1 MTIASNIVVEWLR
14 SLHLGQYSESF
25 IDNGYDDLEICK
37 QIGDPDLD
45 AIGVFN
51 QTHRGRLLQS
61 VKTLREEGAA
71 SVYFTLEET
80 TDCLCD
86 NVSSKSSRT
95 SSERP
100 TSEKEAQRASPT
112 ASSSSG
118 GQELTK
124 FADEYEEGKAELVRI
139 PRMQL
144 RMLLQE
150 KLRHDGI
157 RLSCQPYTTPEGEQ
171 GYLEGLASRYADL
184 FRTHYSDVL
193 EPLEELR
200 RRETNASPRMPN
212 TQLTTSHSQPIYVPG
227 KYSPSS
233 CLSDKEEDEI
243 YGFGYGVFGRQM
255 LQQRQQKLAL
265 ATQNTPLTGPGGIQ
279 QQQTYQSC
287 LSPRSAYFYE
297 FPPNEQGQNT
307 SKKKTTF
314 SRLLRGLK
322 THRKEKQQGQS
333 QGSPRHGRA
342 RFGVPQR
349 VDTPDSVLQSGLGMG
364 PDMGHT
370 ILRSM
375 VDPRDYDRL
384 RYLQMNGGQPN
395 SFEETIHRLK
405 VQDALRKKER
415 FHKEHE
421 EILRD
426 IRQGLMQLGRDGRG
440 QLPGDDTY
448 MYDEDARCGG
458 VAGGAMLTGGPGPQ
472 HWYDEPPYESDP
484 EDFLMGASGAPVPT
498 ATIQNGRVC
507 FTLNLRP
514 ENRGEGVI
522 SLRTAGDISLPR
534 DRSRKVPMSTM
545 RGLIVPQGHNNPPT
559 IIPLTHSRASRESG
573 DYASSDVQS
582 SSSRLSTVSVEDEV
596 TTVDK
601 LDNERTSSSQRKVN
615 HPHEPQQLNHQRDNR
630 KGALPRGD
638 QRSKVTRFRAIGPIV
653 GAENLSENEKNNH
666 VDGTTSSDNKA
677 RSTSNDNGI
686 ATVASSKFQSITR
699 RAIPG
704 PEYSRSSGEEGLS
717 PSQSSDYEDQE
728 ELENQHT
735 PTIHTSEASALLES
749 GNDGRVGIAGRA
761 RNLRHDVQRKIT
773 RLREDRTSSEA
784 FPCSASSVE
793 SLPSGSGSS
802 TQALVRAGSN
812 HSSISCEEREPAS
825 PTSIGPVL
833 CRAKALVDYTPSPYD
848 KEALKFKKG
857 DVIDVVQMNTSG
869 LWKGVVHNRIG
880 HFKFINVEIL
890 NERVPRRGEPERTKW
905 GQRYRQKPGSVQ
917 ELLQRMNLQE
927 HIPVFVLNGYED
939 LELFRELEP
948 ADLDYLRIHQPE
960 HRAKILT
967 AVQLLHEL
975 QSGSEGDLASSSE
988 GDEISRLALTSGQTS
1003 GHCSPFSRRQF
1014 PRDSG
1019 CYDAHKNPTRSRN
1032 ISPEMGGKMSRENN
1046 LDTVIPAKC
1055 TTSLETNVMT
1065 ENKDDFHRNI
1075 PISGA
1080 GVIAGSRDS
1089 HPFEKS
1095 GQHLRSGAAT
1105 GNVRFIAKRGNLV
1118 ETVVIGEEAIGMQKI
1133 SGISTKYGGCPDL
1146 GIVCEGSGVSTTV
1159 GLGQRGCLSEKS
1171 SDSGVSSSSLSSAPP
1186 PRDKR
1191 LVSATSSHPT
1201 NTSAAGLTPA
1211 TSTSSTIADS
1221 PTKSF
1226 ANFSRGPP
1234 TSQATTSAKSTNDTT
1249 TYP

>member
-1 MTIASNIVVEWLR
+1 MTMASNIVVEWLR

-51 QTHRGRLLQS
+51 QKHRARLLQS

-80 TDCLCD
+80 TNDNSCD
-86 NVSSKSSRT
+86 NISSKSSRT
-95 SSERP
+95 SSDRP
-100 TSEKEAQRASPT
+100 PSDKEAQRASPT

-139 PRMQL
+139 PRLQL

-157 RLSCQPYTTPEGEQ
+157 RLACQPYTTPEGER
-171 GYLEGLASRYADL
+171 GFLEGLASRYADL
-184 FRTHYSDVL
+184 FRTHYGDVL

-200 RRETNASPRMPN
+200 RRETNASARIPN

-243 YGFGYGVFGRQM
+243 YGFGYGVFSRQM
-255 LQQRQQKLAL
+255 LQHRQQKLAL
-265 ATQNTPLTGPGGIQ
+265 ATQNTTTAVTPGGPQ
-279 QQQTYQSC
+279 ATYQSC
-287 LSPRSAYFYE
+287 LSPRSAFFYE

-322 THRKEKQQGQS
+322 THRKEKQGQQA

-342 RFGVPQR
+342 RMGVPQR
-349 VDTPDSVLQSGLGMG
+349 VDTPDSVLQSGLGLG

-384 RYLQMNGGQPN
+384 RYLQMNGSQPN

-405 VQDALRKKER
+405 VQEALRKKER

-458 VAGGAMLTGGPGPQ
+458 AGGLGPGPGG

-484 EDFLMGASGAPVPT
+484 EDFLMGASGGPVPT

-507 FTLNLRP
+507 FTLNMRP
-514 ENRGEGVI
+514 ENRGEGII

-534 DRSRKVPMSTM
+534 DRSRKGATSTM

-582 SSSRLSTVSVEDEV
+582 
-596 TTVDK
+596 
-601 LDNERTSSSQRKVN
+601 
-615 HPHEPQQLNHQRDNR
+615 
-630 KGALPRGD
+630 
-638 QRSKVTRFRAIGPIV
+638 
-653 GAENLSENEKNNH
+653 
-666 VDGTTSSDNKA
+666 
-677 RSTSNDNGI
+677 
-686 ATVASSKFQSITR
+686 
-699 RAIPG
+699 
-704 PEYSRSSGEEGLS
+704 
-717 PSQSSDYEDQE
+717 
-728 ELENQHT
+728 
-735 PTIHTSEASALLES
+735 EASALLE
-749 GNDGRVGIAGRA
+749 GDARAGIAGRA
-761 RNLRHDVQRKIT
+761 RNLRHDVQRKIS
-773 RLREDRTSSEA
+773 RLRQDRASSEA

-812 HSSISCEEREPAS
+812 HSSISCEDRDAVS

-833 CRAKALVDYTPSPYD
+833 CRARALVDYTPSPYD
-848 KEALKFKKG
+848 KDALKFKKG
-857 DVIDVVQMNTSG
+857 DVIDVVQMNKSG

-890 NERVPRRGEPERTKW
+890 NDRVPRRGEPERGKW

-939 LELFRELEP
+939 LELFRELEA

-967 AVQLLHEL
+967 AVQLLHDL

-988 GDEISRLALTSGQTS
+988 GDEVSRLVLTSGQTS
-1003 GHCSPFSRRQF
+1003 GHCSPFNRRQF

-1019 CYDAHKNPTRSRN
+1019 CYDAHKNTTSRRT
-1032 ISPEMGGKMSRENN
+1032 ISPETTTTSTKLSRENN
-1046 LDTVIPAKC
+1046 LDGATAATKN
-1055 TTSLETNVMT
+1055 TNST
-1065 ENKDDFHRNI
+1065 GATDGGLPDPKDDFHPNI
-1075 PISGA
+1075 PISGSVA
-1080 GVIAGSRDS
+1080 SQKEGQ
-1089 HPFEKS
+1089 FEKS
-1095 GQHLRSGAAT
+1095 PLLRG
-1105 GNVRFIAKRGNLV
+1105 GNVRYIAKRGNFGD
-1118 ETVVIGEEAIGMQKI
+1118 TVVIEDACESSQKLGGMV
-1133 SGISTKYGGCPDL
+1133 KYMVGGTSDL
-1146 GIVCEGSGVSTTV
+1146 GLEGTGNVT
-1159 GLGQRGCLSEKS
+1159 GLSQRGCLSEKS
-1171 SDSGVSSSSLSSAPP
+1171 SDSGVSSSSISSAPP
-1186 PRDKR
+1186 PRDKV
-1191 LVSATSSHPT
+1191 LATAS
-1201 NTSAAGLTPA
+1201 SAA
-1211 TSTSSTIADS
+1211 SDS
-1221 PTKSF
+1221 PTKNFGS
-1226 ANFSRGPP
+1226 FSRASP
-1234 TSQATTSAKSTNDTT
+1234 TSQGGNKSQNNDGS
-1249 TYP
+1249 YQ

>member
-1 MTIASNIVVEWLR
+1 MTMASNIVVEWLR

-51 QTHRGRLLQS
+51 QTHRARLLQS

-71 SVYFTLEET
+71 SVYFTLEESN
-80 TDCLCD
+80 DCLCD

-100 TSEKEAQRASPT
+100 LSDKEAQRASPT

-144 RMLLQE
+144 RVLLQE

-157 RLSCQPYTTPEGEQ
+157 RLACQPYTTPEGER

-184 FRTHYSDVL
+184 FRTHYGDVL

-243 YGFGYGVFGRQM
+243 YGFGYGVFSRQM

-265 ATQNTPLTGPGGIQ
+265 AAQNTTAVTPGGHQ
-279 QQQTYQSC
+279 QPYQSC
-287 LSPRSAYFYE
+287 LSPRSALFYE
-297 FPPNEQGQNT
+297 FPPNEQGQTT

-322 THRKEKQQGQS
+322 THRKEKQAQA

-342 RFGVPQR
+342 RIGVPQR
-349 VDTPDSVLQSGLGMG
+349 VDTPDSVLQSGLGLG

-405 VQDALRKKER
+405 VQEALRKKER

-458 VAGGAMLTGGPGPQ
+458 GLGLGPGGQ

-484 EDFLMGASGAPVPT
+484 EDFLMGASGGPVPT

-514 ENRGEGVI
+514 ENRGEGII

-534 DRSRKVPMSTM
+534 DRSRKGATSTM
-545 RGLIVPQGHNNPPT
+545 RGLIVPQGHNNPPA

-582 SSSRLSTVSVEDEV
+582 
-596 TTVDK
+596 
-601 LDNERTSSSQRKVN
+601 
-615 HPHEPQQLNHQRDNR
+615 
-630 KGALPRGD
+630 
-638 QRSKVTRFRAIGPIV
+638 
-653 GAENLSENEKNNH
+653 
-666 VDGTTSSDNKA
+666 
-677 RSTSNDNGI
+677 
-686 ATVASSKFQSITR
+686 
-699 RAIPG
+699 
-704 PEYSRSSGEEGLS
+704 
-717 PSQSSDYEDQE
+717 
-728 ELENQHT
+728 
-735 PTIHTSEASALLES
+735 EASALLE
-749 GNDGRVGIAGRA
+749 GDTRAGIAGRA
-761 RNLRHDVQRKIT
+761 RNLRHDVQRKIS
-773 RLREDRTSSEA
+773 RLRQDRTSSEA

-812 HSSISCEEREPAS
+812 HSSISCEDRDAIS

-833 CRAKALVDYTPSPYD
+833 CRARALVDYTPSPYD

-857 DVIDVVQMNTSG
+857 DIIDVVQMNKSG
-869 LWKGVVHNRIG
+869 LWKGVLHNRIG

-890 NERVPRRGEPERTKW
+890 NDRVPRRGEPEGRGKW

-927 HIPVFVLNGYED
+927 HIPVFVFNGYED
-939 LELFRELEP
+939 LELFREIEA

-967 AVQLLHEL
+967 AVQLLNDL

-988 GDEISRLALTSGQTS
+988 GDEVSRLVLTSGQTS
-1003 GHCSPFSRRQF
+1003 GHCSPFNRRQF

-1019 CYDAHKNPTRSRN
+1019 CYDAHKNSTSRRTV
-1032 ISPEMGGKMSRENN
+1032 SPESTTTTKLPRENN
-1046 LDTVIPAKC
+1046 LDATASTKNVSGVSTEGSTV
-1055 TTSLETNVMT
+1055 SDS
-1065 ENKDDFHRNI
+1065 KDDFHPNI
-1075 PISGA
+1075 PITGNVT
-1080 GVIAGSRDS
+1080 GQKEGQFD
-1089 HPFEKS
+1089 KS
-1095 GQHLRSGAAT
+1095 PLLRS
-1105 GNVRFIAKRGNLV
+1105 GNVRFIAKRGNFG
-1118 ETVVIGEEAIGMQKI
+1118 ETVVIEDTCESGQKLGGMVKYVVG
-1133 SGISTKYGGCPDL
+1133 SGDL
-1146 GIVCEGSGVSTTV
+1146 GLEGTGNIT

-1171 SDSGVSSSSLSSAPP
+1171 SDSGVSSSSISSAPP
-1186 PRDKR
+1186 PRDKV
-1191 LVSATSSHPT
+1191 LANVAS
-1201 NTSAAGLTPA
+1201 
-1211 TSTSSTIADS
+1211 DS
-1221 PTKSF
+1221 PTK
-1226 ANFSRGPP
+1226 NFSNFTRASP
-1234 TSQATTSAKSTNDTT
+1234 TSQPATNKSQSGETS
-1249 TYP
+1249 YQ

>member
-1 MTIASNIVVEWLR
+1 MTMTSNIVVEWLR

-51 QTHRGRLLQS
+51 QKHRARLLQS

-80 TDCLCD
+80 TDNNCD

-100 TSEKEAQRASPT
+100 PSDKEAQRASPT

-157 RLSCQPYTTPEGEQ
+157 RLACQPYTTPVQLKAYLARVQQSEGER

-184 FRTHYSDVL
+184 FRTHYGDVL

-200 RRETNASPRMPN
+200 RRETNASSRMSN
-212 TQLTTSHSQPIYVPG
+212 NQLTTSHSQPIYVPG

-243 YGFGYGVFGRQM
+243 YGFGYGVFSRQM
-255 LQQRQQKLAL
+255 LQHRQQKLAL
-265 ATQNTPLTGPGGIQ
+265 ATQNTTAAVTPGGPQ
-279 QQQTYQSC
+279 ATYQSC
-287 LSPRSAYFYE
+287 LSPRSAFFYE

-322 THRKEKQQGQS
+322 THRKEKQGQQT

-342 RFGVPQR
+342 RMGVPQR
-349 VDTPDSVLQSGLGMG
+349 VDTPDSVLQSGLGLG

-405 VQDALRKKER
+405 VQEALRKKER

-458 VAGGAMLTGGPGPQ
+458 AGGLGPGSGGQ
-472 HWYDEPPYESDP
+472 HHWYDEPPYESDP
-484 EDFLMGASGAPVPT
+484 EDFLMGASGGGPVPT

-534 DRSRKVPMSTM
+534 DRSRKGATSTM

-582 SSSRLSTVSVEDEV
+582 
-596 TTVDK
+596 
-601 LDNERTSSSQRKVN
+601 
-615 HPHEPQQLNHQRDNR
+615 
-630 KGALPRGD
+630 
-638 QRSKVTRFRAIGPIV
+638 
-653 GAENLSENEKNNH
+653 
-666 VDGTTSSDNKA
+666 
-677 RSTSNDNGI
+677 
-686 ATVASSKFQSITR
+686 
-699 RAIPG
+699 
-704 PEYSRSSGEEGLS
+704 RSSGEEGLS

-728 ELENQHT
+728 ELESQHSAAV
-735 PTIHTSEASALLES
+735 HTSEASALLE
-749 GNDGRVGIAGRA
+749 GDARAGIAGRA
-761 RNLRHDVQRKIT
+761 RNLRHDVQRKIS
-773 RLREDRTSSEA
+773 RLRQDRASSEA

-812 HSSISCEEREPAS
+812 HSSISCEDRDTIS

-833 CRAKALVDYTPSPYD
+833 CRARALVDCTPNPYD
-848 KEALKFKKG
+848 KDALKFKKG
-857 DVIDVVQMNTSG
+857 DVIDVVQMNKSG

-890 NERVPRRGEPERTKW
+890 NDRVPRRGEPERGKW

-939 LELFRELEP
+939 LELFRELEA
-948 ADLDYLRIHQPE
+948 ADLDYLRIEQPE

-967 AVQLLHEL
+967 AVQLLHDL

-988 GDEISRLALTSGQTS
+988 GDEVSRLVLTSGQTS
-1003 GHCSPFSRRQF
+1003 GHCSPFNRRQF

-1019 CYDAHKNPTRSRN
+1019 CYDAHKNTTSRRT
-1032 ISPEMGGKMSRENN
+1032 ISPESTTTSTKLSRENN
-1046 LDTVIPAKC
+1046 LDSATTATKSTGGTIATEGGLADAKD
-1055 TTSLETNVMT
+1055 N
-1065 ENKDDFHRNI
+1065 FHPNI
-1075 PISGA
+1075 PISSSVASQKEGQ
-1080 GVIAGSRDS
+1080 
-1089 HPFEKS
+1089 FEKS
-1095 GQHLRSGAAT
+1095 PLLRG
-1105 GNVRFIAKRGNLV
+1105 GNVRYIAKRGNFG
-1118 ETVVIGEEAIGMQKI
+1118 ETVVIEDA
-1133 SGISTKYGGCPDL
+1133 
-1146 GIVCEGSGVSTTV
+1146 CEGSQKLGGMVKYVVGGTSDLGLETTGNV
-1159 GLGQRGCLSEKS
+1159 TGLSQRGCLSEKS
-1171 SDSGVSSSSLSSAPP
+1171 SDSGVSSSSISSAPP
-1186 PRDKR
+1186 PRDKM
-1191 LVSATSSHPT
+1191 LASA
-1201 NTSAAGLTPA
+1201 SAA
-1211 TSTSSTIADS
+1211 SDS

-1226 ANFSRGPP
+1226 GNFTRASP
-1234 TSQATTSAKSTNDTT
+1234 TSQGGSKNQNNDGS
-1249 TYP
+1249 YQ

>member
-1 MTIASNIVVEWLR
+1 
-14 SLHLGQYSESF
+14 
-25 IDNGYDDLEICK
+25 
-37 QIGDPDLD
+37 
-45 AIGVFN
+45 
-51 QTHRGRLLQS
+51 
-61 VKTLREEGAA
+61 
-71 SVYFTLEET
+71 
-80 TDCLCD
+80 
-86 NVSSKSSRT
+86 
-95 SSERP
+95 
-100 TSEKEAQRASPT
+100 
-112 ASSSSG
+112 
-118 GQELTK
+118 
-124 FADEYEEGKAELVRI
+124 
-139 PRMQL
+139 
-144 RMLLQE
+144 
-150 KLRHDGI
+150 
-157 RLSCQPYTTPEGEQ
+157 
-171 GYLEGLASRYADL
+171 
-184 FRTHYSDVL
+184 
-193 EPLEELR
+193 
-200 RRETNASPRMPN
+200 MPN

-243 YGFGYGVFGRQM
+243 YGFGYGVFSRQM
-255 LQQRQQKLAL
+255 FQHRQQKLAL
-265 ATQNTPLTGPGGIQ
+265 ATQNTTATVTPGGPQ
-279 QQQTYQSC
+279 ATYQSC
-287 LSPRSAYFYE
+287 LSPRSAFFYE

-322 THRKEKQQGQS
+322 THRKEKQGQQA

-342 RFGVPQR
+342 RMGVPQR
-349 VDTPDSVLQSGLGMG
+349 VDTPDSVLQSGLGLG

-405 VQDALRKKER
+405 VQEALRKKER

-458 VAGGAMLTGGPGPQ
+458 AGSLVPGPGGQ

-484 EDFLMGASGAPVPT
+484 EDFLMGASGGAVPT

-507 FTLNLRP
+507 FTLNMRP

-534 DRSRKVPMSTM
+534 DRSRKGATSTM

-582 SSSRLSTVSVEDEV
+582 VSSRLSTVSVDTSRSDQPPVGGRHPDRPEHHHEHHHNHRHHHEHHHSV
-596 TTVDK
+596 SPRPNQRHPAATSTTVTNTVTDA
-601 LDNERTSSSQRKVN
+601 TSPQSNAQRRPV
-615 HPHEPQQLNHQRDNR
+615 
-630 KGALPRGD
+630 PR
-638 QRSKVTRFRAIGPIV
+638 
-653 GAENLSENEKNNH
+653 
-666 VDGTTSSDNKA
+666 
-677 RSTSNDNGI
+677 
-686 ATVASSKFQSITR
+686 
-699 RAIPG
+699 
-704 PEYSRSSGEEGLS
+704 YSRSSGEEGLS

-728 ELENQHT
+728 ELESQHSAAV
-735 PTIHTSEASALLES
+735 HTSEASALLE
-749 GNDGRVGIAGRA
+749 GDARAGIAGRA
-761 RNLRHDVQRKIT
+761 RNLRHDVQRKIS
-773 RLREDRTSSEA
+773 RLRQDRASSEA

-812 HSSISCEEREPAS
+812 HSSISCEDRDAVS

-833 CRAKALVDYTPSPYD
+833 CRARALVDYTPSPYD
-848 KEALKFKKG
+848 KDALKFKKG
-857 DVIDVVQMNTSG
+857 DVIDVVQMNKSG

-890 NERVPRRGEPERTKW
+890 NDRVPRRGEPERGKW

-939 LELFRELEP
+939 LELFRELEA

-967 AVQLLHEL
+967 AVQLLHDL

-988 GDEISRLALTSGQTS
+988 GDEVSRLVLTSGQTS
-1003 GHCSPFSRRQF
+1003 GHCSPFNRRQF

-1019 CYDAHKNPTRSRN
+1019 CYDAHKNTTSRRT
-1032 ISPEMGGKMSRENN
+1032 ISPESTTTSSKLSRENN
-1046 LDTVIPAKC
+1046 LDGATAVTKNTSSVDADGGLTDAKD
-1055 TTSLETNVMT
+1055 N
-1065 ENKDDFHRNI
+1065 FHPNI
-1075 PISGA
+1075 PISGSVTSQKE
-1080 GVIAGSRDS
+1080 GQ
-1089 HPFEKS
+1089 FEKS
-1095 GQHLRSGAAT
+1095 PLLRG
-1105 GNVRFIAKRGNLV
+1105 GNVRYIAKRGNFG
-1118 ETVVIGEEAIGMQKI
+1118 ETVVIEDACEGGQKLGGMV
-1133 SGISTKYGGCPDL
+1133 KYMVGGTSDL
-1146 GIVCEGSGVSTTV
+1146 GLEGTGNVT
-1159 GLGQRGCLSEKS
+1159 GLSQRGCLSEKS
-1171 SDSGVSSSSLSSAPP
+1171 SDSGVSSSSISSAPP
-1186 PRDKR
+1186 PRDKV
-1191 LVSATSSHPT
+1191 LATVSTTS
-1201 NTSAAGLTPA
+1201 
-1211 TSTSSTIADS
+1211 DS
-1221 PTKSF
+1221 PTKNFGS
-1226 ANFSRGPP
+1226 FSRASP
-1234 TSQATTSAKSTNDTT
+1234 TSQSGSKSQNDGS
-1249 TYP
+1249 YQ

>member
-1 MTIASNIVVEWLR
+1 MTMASNIVVEWLR

-51 QTHRGRLLQS
+51 QKHRARLLQS

-80 TDCLCD
+80 TNDNSCD
-86 NVSSKSSRT
+86 NISSKSSRT
-95 SSERP
+95 SSDRP
-100 TSEKEAQRASPT
+100 PSDKEAQRASPT

-139 PRMQL
+139 PRLQL

-157 RLSCQPYTTPEGEQ
+157 RLACQPYTTPEGER
-171 GYLEGLASRYADL
+171 GFLEGLASRYADL
-184 FRTHYSDVL
+184 FRTHYGDVL

-200 RRETNASPRMPN
+200 RRETNASARIPN

-243 YGFGYGVFGRQM
+243 YGFGYGVFSRQM
-255 LQQRQQKLAL
+255 LQHRQQKLAL
-265 ATQNTPLTGPGGIQ
+265 ATQNTTTAVTPGGPQ
-279 QQQTYQSC
+279 ATYQSC
-287 LSPRSAYFYE
+287 LSPRSAFFYE

-322 THRKEKQQGQS
+322 THRKEKQGQQA

-342 RFGVPQR
+342 RMGVPQR
-349 VDTPDSVLQSGLGMG
+349 VDTPDSVLQSGLGLG

-384 RYLQMNGGQPN
+384 RYLQMNGSQPN

-405 VQDALRKKER
+405 VQEALRKKER

-458 VAGGAMLTGGPGPQ
+458 AGGLGPGPGG

-484 EDFLMGASGAPVPT
+484 EDFLMGASGGPVPT

-507 FTLNLRP
+507 FTLNMRP
-514 ENRGEGVI
+514 ENRGEGII

-534 DRSRKVPMSTM
+534 DRSRKGATSTM

-582 SSSRLSTVSVEDEV
+582 
-596 TTVDK
+596 
-601 LDNERTSSSQRKVN
+601 
-615 HPHEPQQLNHQRDNR
+615 
-630 KGALPRGD
+630 
-638 QRSKVTRFRAIGPIV
+638 
-653 GAENLSENEKNNH
+653 
-666 VDGTTSSDNKA
+666 
-677 RSTSNDNGI
+677 
-686 ATVASSKFQSITR
+686 
-699 RAIPG
+699 
-704 PEYSRSSGEEGLS
+704 RSSGEEGLS

-728 ELENQHT
+728 ELESQHSAAV
-735 PTIHTSEASALLES
+735 HTSEASALLE
-749 GNDGRVGIAGRA
+749 GDARAGIAGRA
-761 RNLRHDVQRKIT
+761 RNLRHDVQRKIS
-773 RLREDRTSSEA
+773 RLRQDRASSEA

-812 HSSISCEEREPAS
+812 HSSISCEDRDAVS

-833 CRAKALVDYTPSPYD
+833 CRARALVDYTPSPYD
-848 KEALKFKKG
+848 KDALKFKKG
-857 DVIDVVQMNTSG
+857 DVIDVVQMNKSG

-890 NERVPRRGEPERTKW
+890 NDRVPRRGEPERGKW

-939 LELFRELEP
+939 LELFRELEA

-967 AVQLLHEL
+967 AVQLLHDL

-988 GDEISRLALTSGQTS
+988 GDEVSRLVLTSGQTS
-1003 GHCSPFSRRQF
+1003 GHCSPFNRRQF

-1019 CYDAHKNPTRSRN
+1019 CYDAHKNTTSRRT
-1032 ISPEMGGKMSRENN
+1032 ISPETTTTSTKLSRENN
-1046 LDTVIPAKC
+1046 LDGATAATKN
-1055 TTSLETNVMT
+1055 TNST
-1065 ENKDDFHRNI
+1065 GATDGGLPDPKDDFHPNI
-1075 PISGA
+1075 PISGSVA
-1080 GVIAGSRDS
+1080 SQKEGQ
-1089 HPFEKS
+1089 FEKS
-1095 GQHLRSGAAT
+1095 PLLRG
-1105 GNVRFIAKRGNLV
+1105 GNVRYIAKRGNFGD
-1118 ETVVIGEEAIGMQKI
+1118 TVVIEDACESSQKLGGMV
-1133 SGISTKYGGCPDL
+1133 KYMVGGTSDL
-1146 GIVCEGSGVSTTV
+1146 GLEGTGNVT
-1159 GLGQRGCLSEKS
+1159 GLSQRGCLSEKS
-1171 SDSGVSSSSLSSAPP
+1171 SDSGVSSSSISSAPP
-1186 PRDKR
+1186 PRDKV
-1191 LVSATSSHPT
+1191 LATAS
-1201 NTSAAGLTPA
+1201 SAA
-1211 TSTSSTIADS
+1211 SDS
-1221 PTKSF
+1221 PTKNFGS
-1226 ANFSRGPP
+1226 FSRASP
-1234 TSQATTSAKSTNDTT
+1234 TSQGGNKSQNNDGS
-1249 TYP
+1249 YQ

>member
-1 MTIASNIVVEWLR
+1 MTMASNIVVEWLR

-51 QTHRGRLLQS
+51 QSHRARLLQS

-71 SVYFTLEET
+71 SVYFTLEESN
-80 TDCLCD
+80 DCLCD

-100 TSEKEAQRASPT
+100 PSDKEAQRASPT

-157 RLSCQPYTTPEGEQ
+157 RLACQPYTTPEGER

-184 FRTHYSDVL
+184 FRTHYGDVL

-243 YGFGYGVFGRQM
+243 YGFGYGVFSKQM

-265 ATQNTPLTGPGGIQ
+265 AAQNTTAITPGAHQ
-279 QQQTYQSC
+279 QPYQSC
-287 LSPRSAYFYE
+287 LSPRSAFFYE

-322 THRKEKQQGQS
+322 THRKEKQGQT
-333 QGSPRHGRA
+333 QGSPRHGRT
-342 RFGVPQR
+342 RVGVPQR
-349 VDTPDSVLQSGLGMG
+349 VDTPDSVLQSGLGLG

-405 VQDALRKKER
+405 VQEALRKKER

-458 VAGGAMLTGGPGPQ
+458 GLGPGPGGQ

-484 EDFLMGASGAPVPT
+484 EDFLMGASGGAVPT

-534 DRSRKVPMSTM
+534 DRSRKGATSTM
-545 RGLIVPQGHNNPPT
+545 RGLIVPQGHNNPPA
-559 IIPLTHSRASRESG
+559 IIPLTHSRTSRESG

-582 SSSRLSTVSVEDEV
+582 
-596 TTVDK
+596 
-601 LDNERTSSSQRKVN
+601 
-615 HPHEPQQLNHQRDNR
+615 
-630 KGALPRGD
+630 
-638 QRSKVTRFRAIGPIV
+638 
-653 GAENLSENEKNNH
+653 
-666 VDGTTSSDNKA
+666 
-677 RSTSNDNGI
+677 
-686 ATVASSKFQSITR
+686 
-699 RAIPG
+699 
-704 PEYSRSSGEEGLS
+704 
-717 PSQSSDYEDQE
+717 
-728 ELENQHT
+728 
-735 PTIHTSEASALLES
+735 EASALLE
-749 GNDGRVGIAGRA
+749 GEARTRIAGRA
-761 RNLRHDVQRKIT
+761 RNLRHDVQRKIS
-773 RLREDRTSSEA
+773 RLRQDCASSEA

-812 HSSISCEEREPAS
+812 HSSISCEDRDAVS
-825 PTSIGPVL
+825 PTTIGPVL
-833 CRAKALVDYTPSPYD
+833 CRARALVDYTPSPYD

-857 DVIDVVQMNTSG
+857 DIIEVVQMNKSG
-869 LWKGVVHNRIG
+869 LWKGVFHNRIG

-890 NERVPRRGEPERTKW
+890 NDRVPRRGEPDGRGKW

-939 LELFRELEP
+939 LELFREIEP

-967 AVQLLHEL
+967 AVQLLHDL

-988 GDEISRLALTSGQTS
+988 GDEVSRLVLTSGQTS
-1003 GHCSPFSRRQF
+1003 GHCSPFNRRQF

-1019 CYDAHKNPTRSRN
+1019 CYDAHKNPTSRRTV
-1032 ISPEMGGKMSRENN
+1032 SPESTTATKLSRENN
-1046 LDTVIPAKC
+1046 LDAAAATKNASGV
-1055 TTSLETNVMT
+1055 ST
-1065 ENKDDFHRNI
+1065 EGGGVADGKDDFHPNI
-1075 PISGA
+1075 PISGNVVSQKE
-1080 GVIAGSRDS
+1080 GQFD
-1089 HPFEKS
+1089 KS
-1095 GQHLRSGAAT
+1095 PLLRG
-1105 GNVRFIAKRGNLV
+1105 GNVRFMAKRGNFG
-1118 ETVVIGEEAIGMQKI
+1118 ETVVIEDTCEGGQKLG
-1133 SGISTKYGGCPDL
+1133 SMVKYVVGSSDL
-1146 GIVCEGSGVSTTV
+1146 GLEATGTV
-1159 GLGQRGCLSEKS
+1159 PGLGQRGCLSEKS
-1171 SDSGVSSSSLSSAPP
+1171 SDSGVSSSSISSAPP
-1186 PRDKR
+1186 PRDKV
-1191 LVSATSSHPT
+1191 LASVAS
-1201 NTSAAGLTPA
+1201 
-1211 TSTSSTIADS
+1211 DS
-1221 PTKSF
+1221 PTK
-1226 ANFSRGPP
+1226 NFGNFTRASP
-1234 TSQATTSAKSTNDTT
+1234 TSQAASNKSQGSDAG
-1249 TYP
+1249 YQ

>member
-1 MTIASNIVVEWLR
+1 MTMASNIVVEWLR

-51 QTHRGRLLQS
+51 QKHRARLLQS

-80 TDCLCD
+80 NDSNCD
-86 NVSSKSSRT
+86 NISSKSSRT

-100 TSEKEAQRASPT
+100 PSDKEAQRASPT

-157 RLSCQPYTTPEGEQ
+157 RLACQPYTTPEGER

-184 FRTHYSDVL
+184 FRTHYGDVL

-200 RRETNASPRMPN
+200 RRETNASARMPN

-243 YGFGYGVFGRQM
+243 YGFGYGVFSRQM
-255 LQQRQQKLAL
+255 LQHRQQKLAL
-265 ATQNTPLTGPGGIQ
+265 ATQNTTAAVTSGGPQ
-279 QQQTYQSC
+279 ATYQSC
-287 LSPRSAYFYE
+287 LSPRSAFFYE

-322 THRKEKQQGQS
+322 THRKEKQGQQT

-342 RFGVPQR
+342 RMGVPQR
-349 VDTPDSVLQSGLGMG
+349 VDTPDSVLQSGLGLG
-364 PDMGHT
+364 SDMGHT

-405 VQDALRKKER
+405 VQEALRKKER

-458 VAGGAMLTGGPGPQ
+458 AGVLGPGGQ

-484 EDFLMGASGAPVPT
+484 EDFLMGASGGPVPT

-534 DRSRKVPMSTM
+534 DRSRKGATSTM

-582 SSSRLSTVSVEDEV
+582 
-596 TTVDK
+596 
-601 LDNERTSSSQRKVN
+601 
-615 HPHEPQQLNHQRDNR
+615 
-630 KGALPRGD
+630 
-638 QRSKVTRFRAIGPIV
+638 
-653 GAENLSENEKNNH
+653 
-666 VDGTTSSDNKA
+666 
-677 RSTSNDNGI
+677 
-686 ATVASSKFQSITR
+686 
-699 RAIPG
+699 
-704 PEYSRSSGEEGLS
+704 RSSGEEGLS

-728 ELENQHT
+728 ELESQHSAAV
-735 PTIHTSEASALLES
+735 HTSEASALLE
-749 GNDGRVGIAGRA
+749 GDARAGIAGRA
-761 RNLRHDVQRKIT
+761 RNLRHDVQRKIS
-773 RLREDRTSSEA
+773 RLRQDRASSEA

-812 HSSISCEEREPAS
+812 HSSISCEDRDAVS

-833 CRAKALVDYTPSPYD
+833 CRARALVDYTPSPYD
-848 KEALKFKKG
+848 KDALKFKKG
-857 DVIDVVQMNTSG
+857 DIIDVVQMNKSG

-890 NERVPRRGEPERTKW
+890 NDRVPRRGEPERGKW

-927 HIPVFVLNGYED
+927 HIPVFILNGYED
-939 LELFRELEP
+939 LELFRELEA

-960 HRAKILT
+960 DRAKILT
-967 AVQLLHEL
+967 AVQLLHDL

-988 GDEISRLALTSGQTS
+988 GDEVSRLVLTSGQTS
-1003 GHCSPFSRRQF
+1003 GHCSPFNRRQF

-1019 CYDAHKNPTRSRN
+1019 CYDAHKNTTSRRT
-1032 ISPEMGGKMSRENN
+1032 ISPESTTTSKLSRENN
-1046 LDTVIPAKC
+1046 LDSASTAATKNA
-1055 TTSLETNVMT
+1055 SGAAAT
-1065 ENKDDFHRNI
+1065 EGGLVDPKDDFHPNI
-1075 PISGA
+1075 PISGP
-1080 GVIAGSRDS
+1080 VERKENQ
-1089 HPFEKS
+1089 FEKS
-1095 GQHLRSGAAT
+1095 PLLRGGS
-1105 GNVRFIAKRGNLV
+1105 VRYIAKRGTFG
-1118 ETVVIGEEAIGMQKI
+1118 ETVVIEDTCESGPKLGGMV
-1133 SGISTKYGGCPDL
+1133 KYMVGGAGDL
-1146 GIVCEGSGVSTTV
+1146 GLESASNVT

-1171 SDSGVSSSSLSSAPP
+1171 SDSGVSSSSISSAPP
-1186 PRDKR
+1186 PRDKV
-1191 LVSATSSHPT
+1191 LASA
-1201 NTSAAGLTPA
+1201 SAL
-1211 TSTSSTIADS
+1211 SDS
-1221 PTKSF
+1221 PTKTFGSF
-1226 ANFSRGPP
+1226 TRASP
-1234 TSQATTSAKSTNDTT
+1234 TSQGGSKTQNNDGS
-1249 TYP
+1249 YQ

>member
-1 MTIASNIVVEWLR
+1 MTMASNIVVEWLR

-51 QTHRGRLLQS
+51 LTHRARLLQS

-80 TDCLCD
+80 NECLCD

-100 TSEKEAQRASPT
+100 PSDKDVQRASPT

-157 RLSCQPYTTPEGEQ
+157 RLACQPYTTPEGER

-184 FRTHYSDVL
+184 FRTHYGDVL

-243 YGFGYGVFGRQM
+243 YGFGYGVFSRQM
-255 LQQRQQKLAL
+255 LQHRQQKLAL
-265 ATQNTPLTGPGGIQ
+265 ATQNATVMTAAGHPQP
-279 QQQTYQSC
+279 YQSC
-287 LSPRSAYFYE
+287 LSPRSAFFYE
-297 FPPNEQGQNT
+297 FPPNEQGHNT

-322 THRKEKQQGQS
+322 THKKEKQGQT
-333 QGSPRHGRA
+333 QGSPRHGRT
-342 RFGVPQR
+342 RMGVPQR
-349 VDTPDSVLQSGLGMG
+349 VDTPDSVLQSGLGPG

-395 SFEETIHRLK
+395 SFEETINRLK
-405 VQDALRKKER
+405 VQEALRQKER

-426 IRQGLMQLGRDGRG
+426 IRHGLMQLGRDGRG
-440 QLPGDDTY
+440 QVTGDDTY

-458 VAGGAMLTGGPGPQ
+458 TGGLGGGLGGQ

-484 EDFLMGASGAPVPT
+484 EDFLMGASGGPVPT

-507 FTLNLRP
+507 FTLNPRP

-534 DRSRKVPMSTM
+534 ERSKGAASTM

-582 SSSRLSTVSVEDEV
+582 
-596 TTVDK
+596 
-601 LDNERTSSSQRKVN
+601 
-615 HPHEPQQLNHQRDNR
+615 
-630 KGALPRGD
+630 
-638 QRSKVTRFRAIGPIV
+638 
-653 GAENLSENEKNNH
+653 
-666 VDGTTSSDNKA
+666 
-677 RSTSNDNGI
+677 
-686 ATVASSKFQSITR
+686 
-699 RAIPG
+699 
-704 PEYSRSSGEEGLS
+704 
-717 PSQSSDYEDQE
+717 
-728 ELENQHT
+728 
-735 PTIHTSEASALLES
+735 EASALLDDETKS
-749 GNDGRVGIAGRA
+749 GVIGIGGGGGGGGSGGRA
-761 RNLRHDVQRKIT
+761 RNLRHDVQTKIS
-773 RLREDRTSSEA
+773 RLRQDRASSEA

-812 HSSISCEEREPAS
+812 HSSISCEERDAIS

-833 CRAKALVDYTPSPYD
+833 CRARALVDYTPSPYD
-848 KEALKFKKG
+848 KDALKFKKG
-857 DVIDVVQMNTSG
+857 DIIDVVQMNKSG

-890 NERVPRRGEPERTKW
+890 NDRVSRRGDSERSSKW

-927 HIPVFVLNGYED
+927 HISVFVLNGYED
-939 LELFRELEP
+939 LELFREIEP
-948 ADLDYLRIHQPE
+948 ADLDYLSIHQPE

-967 AVQLLHEL
+967 AVQLLHDL

-988 GDEISRLALTSGQTS
+988 GDEVSRLVLHSGQTS
-1003 GHCSPFSRRQF
+1003 GHCSPFNRRQF

-1019 CYDAHKNPTRSRN
+1019 CYDAHKNPTSRRN
-1032 ISPEMGGKMSRENN
+1032 VSPESSLGTKISRENN
-1046 LDTVIPAKC
+1046 LDGSIQNKITAGNVSGDGN
-1055 TTSLETNVMT
+1055 SLADV
-1065 ENKDDFHRNI
+1065 KDDFHPNI
-1075 PISGA
+1075 PIGGSMLSQKDGQFDKSPLLRGGSGRA
-1080 GVIAGSRDS
+1080 IG
-1089 HPFEKS
+1089 K
-1095 GQHLRSGAAT
+1095 RSNFG
-1105 GNVRFIAKRGNLV
+1105 
-1118 ETVVIGEEAIGMQKI
+1118 ETVVIEESCEGNQKLGMV
-1133 SGISTKYGGCPDL
+1133 KYVVGGGGTTDL
-1146 GIVCEGSGVSTTV
+1146 GLDAAREVATALS
-1159 GLGQRGCLSEKS
+1159 QRGCLSEKS
-1171 SDSGVSSSSLSSAPP
+1171 SDSGVSSSSISSAPP
-1186 PRDKR
+1186 PRDKS
-1191 LVSATSSHPT
+1191 LVTATCTAPT
-1201 NTSAAGLTPA
+1201 SV
-1211 TSTSSTIADS
+1211 S
-1221 PTKSF
+1221 PTKNQF
-1226 ANFSRGPP
+1226 GNFNRTQTISQ
-1234 TSQATTSAKSTNDTT
+1234 TSSKNQGNASSE
-1249 TYP
+1249 YP

>member
-1 MTIASNIVVEWLR
+1 
-14 SLHLGQYSESF
+14 
-25 IDNGYDDLEICK
+25 
-37 QIGDPDLD
+37 
-45 AIGVFN
+45 
-51 QTHRGRLLQS
+51 
-61 VKTLREEGAA
+61 
-71 SVYFTLEET
+71 
-80 TDCLCD
+80 
-86 NVSSKSSRT
+86 
-95 SSERP
+95 
-100 TSEKEAQRASPT
+100 
-112 ASSSSG
+112 
-118 GQELTK
+118 
-124 FADEYEEGKAELVRI
+124 
-139 PRMQL
+139 
-144 RMLLQE
+144 
-150 KLRHDGI
+150 
-157 RLSCQPYTTPEGEQ
+157 
-171 GYLEGLASRYADL
+171 
-184 FRTHYSDVL
+184 
-193 EPLEELR
+193 
-200 RRETNASPRMPN
+200 MPN

-243 YGFGYGVFGRQM
+243 YGFGYGVFSRQM
-255 LQQRQQKLAL
+255 LQHRQQKLAL
-265 ATQNTPLTGPGGIQ
+265 ATQNTTTAVTPGGPQ
-279 QQQTYQSC
+279 PTYQSC
-287 LSPRSAYFYE
+287 LSPRSAFFYE

-322 THRKEKQQGQS
+322 THRKEKQGQQT

-342 RFGVPQR
+342 RMGVPQR
-349 VDTPDSVLQSGLGMG
+349 VDTPDSVLQSGLGLG

-405 VQDALRKKER
+405 VQEALRKKER

-458 VAGGAMLTGGPGPQ
+458 AGGLGPGPGG

-484 EDFLMGASGAPVPT
+484 EDFLMGASGGPVPT

-507 FTLNLRP
+507 FTLNMRP

-534 DRSRKVPMSTM
+534 DRSRKSATSTM

-582 SSSRLSTVSVEDEV
+582 VSSRLSTVSVDTSRSDQPPVGGRHPDRPEHHHEHRHNHRHHHEHHHSV
-596 TTVDK
+596 SPRPNQRHPAATSTTVT
-601 LDNERTSSSQRKVN
+601 N
-615 HPHEPQQLNHQRDNR
+615 
-630 KGALPRGD
+630 
-638 QRSKVTRFRAIGPIV
+638 
-653 GAENLSENEKNNH
+653 
-666 VDGTTSSDNKA
+666 
-677 RSTSNDNGI
+677 
-686 ATVASSKFQSITR
+686 TVADATSPQ
-699 RAIPG
+699 RASRPV
-704 PEYSRSSGEEGLS
+704 PRYSRSSGEEGLS

-728 ELENQHT
+728 ELESQHSAAV
-735 PTIHTSEASALLES
+735 HTSEASALLE
-749 GNDGRVGIAGRA
+749 GDARAGIAGRA
-761 RNLRHDVQRKIT
+761 RNLRHDVQRKIS
-773 RLREDRTSSEA
+773 RLRQDRASSEA

-812 HSSISCEEREPAS
+812 HSSISCEDRDAVS
-825 PTSIGPVL
+825 PTFIGPVL
-833 CRAKALVDYTPSPYD
+833 CRARALVDYTPSPYD
-848 KEALKFKKG
+848 KDALKFKKG
-857 DVIDVVQMNTSG
+857 DVIDVVQMNKSG

-890 NERVPRRGEPERTKW
+890 NDRVPRRGEPERGKW

-939 LELFRELEP
+939 LELFRELEA

-967 AVQLLHEL
+967 AVQLLHDL

-988 GDEISRLALTSGQTS
+988 GDEVSRLVLTSGQTS
-1003 GHCSPFSRRQF
+1003 GHCSPFNRRQF

-1019 CYDAHKNPTRSRN
+1019 CYDAHKNTTSRRT
-1032 ISPEMGGKMSRENN
+1032 ISPESTTTSSKLSRENN
-1046 LDTVIPAKC
+1046 LDGATAIAKNANS
-1055 TTSLETNVMT
+1055 TGAGDSGLPDA
-1065 ENKDDFHRNI
+1065 KDDFHPNI
-1075 PISGA
+1075 PIT
-1080 GVIAGSRDS
+1080 GSTTGQKENQ
-1089 HPFEKS
+1089 FEKS
-1095 GQHLRSGAAT
+1095 PLLRG
-1105 GNVRFIAKRGNLV
+1105 GNVRYIAKRGNFG
-1118 ETVVIGEEAIGMQKI
+1118 ETVVIEDACEGGQKI
-1133 SGISTKYGGCPDL
+1133 GGGIVKYMVGGTGDL
-1146 GIVCEGSGVSTTV
+1146 GLEGTGNVT

-1171 SDSGVSSSSLSSAPP
+1171 SDSGVSSSSISSAPP
-1186 PRDKR
+1186 PRDKV
-1191 LVSATSSHPT
+1191 LATANATS
-1201 NTSAAGLTPA
+1201 
-1211 TSTSSTIADS
+1211 DS
-1221 PTKSF
+1221 PTKNF
-1226 ANFSRGPP
+1226 ASFSRASP
-1234 TSQATTSAKSTNDTT
+1234 TSQAGNKSQNNDGS
-1249 TYP
+1249 YQ

>member
-1 MTIASNIVVEWLR
+1 MTMASNIVVEWLR

-51 QTHRGRLLQS
+51 QKHRARLLQS

-80 TDCLCD
+80 NDSNCD
-86 NVSSKSSRT
+86 NISSKSSRT

-100 TSEKEAQRASPT
+100 PSDKEAQRASPT

-157 RLSCQPYTTPEGEQ
+157 RLACQPYTTPEGER

-184 FRTHYSDVL
+184 FRTHYGDVL

-200 RRETNASPRMPN
+200 RRETNASARMPN

-243 YGFGYGVFGRQM
+243 YGFGYGVFSRQM
-255 LQQRQQKLAL
+255 LQHRQQKLAL
-265 ATQNTPLTGPGGIQ
+265 ATQNTTAAVTSGGPQ
-279 QQQTYQSC
+279 ATYQSC
-287 LSPRSAYFYE
+287 LSPRSAFFYE

-322 THRKEKQQGQS
+322 THRKEKQGQQT

-342 RFGVPQR
+342 RMGVPQR
-349 VDTPDSVLQSGLGMG
+349 VDTPDSVLQSGLGLG
-364 PDMGHT
+364 SDMGHT

-405 VQDALRKKER
+405 VQEALRKKER

-458 VAGGAMLTGGPGPQ
+458 AGVLGPGGQ

-484 EDFLMGASGAPVPT
+484 EDFLMGASGGPVPT

-534 DRSRKVPMSTM
+534 DRSRKGATSTM

-582 SSSRLSTVSVEDEV
+582 
-596 TTVDK
+596 
-601 LDNERTSSSQRKVN
+601 
-615 HPHEPQQLNHQRDNR
+615 
-630 KGALPRGD
+630 
-638 QRSKVTRFRAIGPIV
+638 
-653 GAENLSENEKNNH
+653 
-666 VDGTTSSDNKA
+666 
-677 RSTSNDNGI
+677 
-686 ATVASSKFQSITR
+686 
-699 RAIPG
+699 
-704 PEYSRSSGEEGLS
+704 
-717 PSQSSDYEDQE
+717 
-728 ELENQHT
+728 
-735 PTIHTSEASALLES
+735 EASALLE
-749 GNDGRVGIAGRA
+749 GDARAGIAGRA
-761 RNLRHDVQRKIT
+761 RNLRHDVQRKIS
-773 RLREDRTSSEA
+773 RLRQDRASSEA

-812 HSSISCEEREPAS
+812 HSSISCEDRDAVS

-833 CRAKALVDYTPSPYD
+833 CRARALVDYTPSPYD
-848 KEALKFKKG
+848 KDALKFKKG
-857 DVIDVVQMNTSG
+857 DIIDVVQMNKSG

-890 NERVPRRGEPERTKW
+890 NDRVPRRGEPERGKW

-927 HIPVFVLNGYED
+927 HIPVFILNGYED
-939 LELFRELEP
+939 LELFRELEA

-960 HRAKILT
+960 DRAKILT
-967 AVQLLHEL
+967 AVQLLHDL

-988 GDEISRLALTSGQTS
+988 GDEVSRLVLTSGQTS
-1003 GHCSPFSRRQF
+1003 GHCSPFNRRQF

-1019 CYDAHKNPTRSRN
+1019 CYDAHKNTTSRRT
-1032 ISPEMGGKMSRENN
+1032 ISPESTTTSKLSRENN
-1046 LDTVIPAKC
+1046 LDSASTAATKNA
-1055 TTSLETNVMT
+1055 SGAAAT
-1065 ENKDDFHRNI
+1065 EGGLVDPKDDFHPNI
-1075 PISGA
+1075 PISGP
-1080 GVIAGSRDS
+1080 VERKENQ
-1089 HPFEKS
+1089 FEKS
-1095 GQHLRSGAAT
+1095 PLLRGGS
-1105 GNVRFIAKRGNLV
+1105 VRYIAKRGTFG
-1118 ETVVIGEEAIGMQKI
+1118 ETVVIEDTCESGPKLGGMV
-1133 SGISTKYGGCPDL
+1133 KYMVGGAGDL
-1146 GIVCEGSGVSTTV
+1146 GLESASNVT

-1171 SDSGVSSSSLSSAPP
+1171 SDSGVSSSSISSAPP
-1186 PRDKR
+1186 PRDKV
-1191 LVSATSSHPT
+1191 LASA
-1201 NTSAAGLTPA
+1201 SAL
-1211 TSTSSTIADS
+1211 SDS
-1221 PTKSF
+1221 PTKTFGSF
-1226 ANFSRGPP
+1226 TRASP
-1234 TSQATTSAKSTNDTT
+1234 TSQGGSKTQNNDGS
-1249 TYP
+1249 YQ

>member
-1 MTIASNIVVEWLR
+1 MTMASNIVVEWLR

-51 QTHRGRLLQS
+51 QKHRARLLQS

-80 TDCLCD
+80 TNDNSCD
-86 NVSSKSSRT
+86 NISSKSSRT
-95 SSERP
+95 SSDRP
-100 TSEKEAQRASPT
+100 PSDKEAQRASPT

-157 RLSCQPYTTPEGEQ
+157 RLACQPYTTPEGER

-184 FRTHYSDVL
+184 FRTHYGDVL

-200 RRETNASPRMPN
+200 RRETNSSARIPN

-243 YGFGYGVFGRQM
+243 YGFGYGVFSRQM
-255 LQQRQQKLAL
+255 LQHRQQKLAL
-265 ATQNTPLTGPGGIQ
+265 ATQNTTTAVTPGGPQ
-279 QQQTYQSC
+279 ATYQSC
-287 LSPRSAYFYE
+287 LSPRSAFFYE

-322 THRKEKQQGQS
+322 THRKEKQGQQA

-342 RFGVPQR
+342 RMGVPQR
-349 VDTPDSVLQSGLGMG
+349 VDTPDSVLQSGLGLG

-405 VQDALRKKER
+405 VQEALRKKER

-458 VAGGAMLTGGPGPQ
+458 AGGLGPGPGG

-484 EDFLMGASGAPVPT
+484 EDFLMGASGGPVPT

-507 FTLNLRP
+507 FTLNMRP

-534 DRSRKVPMSTM
+534 DRSRKGATSTM

-582 SSSRLSTVSVEDEV
+582 VSSRLSTVSVDTSRSDQPPVGGRHPDRPEHHHEHRHNHRHHHEHHHSV
-596 TTVDK
+596 SPRPNQRHPAATSTTVTNTVTDA
-601 LDNERTSSSQRKVN
+601 TSPQSNAQRRPV
-615 HPHEPQQLNHQRDNR
+615 
-630 KGALPRGD
+630 PR
-638 QRSKVTRFRAIGPIV
+638 
-653 GAENLSENEKNNH
+653 
-666 VDGTTSSDNKA
+666 
-677 RSTSNDNGI
+677 
-686 ATVASSKFQSITR
+686 
-699 RAIPG
+699 
-704 PEYSRSSGEEGLS
+704 YSRSSGEEGLS

-728 ELENQHT
+728 ELESQHSAAV
-735 PTIHTSEASALLES
+735 HTSEASALLE
-749 GNDGRVGIAGRA
+749 GDARAGIAGRA
-761 RNLRHDVQRKIT
+761 RNLRHDVQRKIS
-773 RLREDRTSSEA
+773 RLRQDRASSEA

-812 HSSISCEEREPAS
+812 HSSISCEDRDAVS

-833 CRAKALVDYTPSPYD
+833 CRARALVDYTPSPYD
-848 KEALKFKKG
+848 KDALKFKKG
-857 DVIDVVQMNTSG
+857 DVIDVVQMNKSG

-890 NERVPRRGEPERTKW
+890 NDRVPRRGEPERGKW

-939 LELFRELEP
+939 LELFRELEA

-967 AVQLLHEL
+967 AVQLLHDL

-988 GDEISRLALTSGQTS
+988 GDEVSRLVLTSGQTS
-1003 GHCSPFSRRQF
+1003 GHCSPFNRRQF

-1019 CYDAHKNPTRSRN
+1019 CYDAHKNTTSRRT
-1032 ISPEMGGKMSRENN
+1032 ISPETTTTSTKLSRENN
-1046 LDTVIPAKC
+1046 LDGATAATKNTNSTVATDGGLPDP
-1055 TTSLETNVMT
+1055 
-1065 ENKDDFHRNI
+1065 KDDFHPNI
-1075 PISGA
+1075 PISGSVA
-1080 GVIAGSRDS
+1080 SQKEGQ
-1089 HPFEKS
+1089 FEKS
-1095 GQHLRSGAAT
+1095 PLLRG
-1105 GNVRFIAKRGNLV
+1105 GNVRYIAKRGNFGD
-1118 ETVVIGEEAIGMQKI
+1118 TVVIEDACESSQKLGGMV
-1133 SGISTKYGGCPDL
+1133 KYMVGGTSDL
-1146 GIVCEGSGVSTTV
+1146 GLEGTGNVT
-1159 GLGQRGCLSEKS
+1159 GLSQRGCLSEKS
-1171 SDSGVSSSSLSSAPP
+1171 SDSGVSSSSISSAPP
-1186 PRDKR
+1186 PRDKV
-1191 LVSATSSHPT
+1191 LATA
-1201 NTSAAGLTPA
+1201 SAA
-1211 TSTSSTIADS
+1211 SDS
-1221 PTKSF
+1221 PTKNFGS
-1226 ANFSRGPP
+1226 FSRASP
-1234 TSQATTSAKSTNDTT
+1234 TSQGGNKSQNNDGS
-1249 TYP
+1249 YQ

>member
-1 MTIASNIVVEWLR
+1 MTMASNIVVEWLR

-51 QTHRGRLLQS
+51 QKHRARLLQS

-80 TDCLCD
+80 TNDNSCD
-86 NVSSKSSRT
+86 NISSKSSRT
-95 SSERP
+95 SSDRP
-100 TSEKEAQRASPT
+100 PSDKEAQRASPT

-157 RLSCQPYTTPEGEQ
+157 RLACQPYTTPEGER

-184 FRTHYSDVL
+184 FRTHYGDVL

-200 RRETNASPRMPN
+200 RRETNSSARIPN

-243 YGFGYGVFGRQM
+243 YGFGYGVFSRQM
-255 LQQRQQKLAL
+255 LQHRQQKLAL
-265 ATQNTPLTGPGGIQ
+265 ATQNTTTAVTPGGPQ
-279 QQQTYQSC
+279 ATYQSC
-287 LSPRSAYFYE
+287 LSPRSAFFYE

-322 THRKEKQQGQS
+322 THRKEKQGQQA

-342 RFGVPQR
+342 RMGVPQR
-349 VDTPDSVLQSGLGMG
+349 VDTPDSVLQSGLGLG

-405 VQDALRKKER
+405 VQEALRKKER

-458 VAGGAMLTGGPGPQ
+458 AGGLGPGPGG

-484 EDFLMGASGAPVPT
+484 EDFLMGASGGPVPT

-507 FTLNLRP
+507 FTLNMRP

-534 DRSRKVPMSTM
+534 DRSRKGATSTM

-582 SSSRLSTVSVEDEV
+582 
-596 TTVDK
+596 
-601 LDNERTSSSQRKVN
+601 
-615 HPHEPQQLNHQRDNR
+615 
-630 KGALPRGD
+630 
-638 QRSKVTRFRAIGPIV
+638 
-653 GAENLSENEKNNH
+653 
-666 VDGTTSSDNKA
+666 
-677 RSTSNDNGI
+677 
-686 ATVASSKFQSITR
+686 
-699 RAIPG
+699 
-704 PEYSRSSGEEGLS
+704 RSSGEEGLS

-728 ELENQHT
+728 ELESQHSAAV
-735 PTIHTSEASALLES
+735 HTSEASALLE
-749 GNDGRVGIAGRA
+749 GDARAGIAGRA
-761 RNLRHDVQRKIT
+761 RNLRHDVQRKIS
-773 RLREDRTSSEA
+773 RLRQDRASSEA

-812 HSSISCEEREPAS
+812 HSSISCEDRDAVS

-833 CRAKALVDYTPSPYD
+833 CRARALVDYTPSPYD
-848 KEALKFKKG
+848 KDALKFKKG
-857 DVIDVVQMNTSG
+857 DVIDVVQMNKSG

-890 NERVPRRGEPERTKW
+890 NDRVPRRGEPERGKW

-939 LELFRELEP
+939 LELFRELEA

-967 AVQLLHEL
+967 AVQLLHDL

-988 GDEISRLALTSGQTS
+988 GDEVSRLVLTSGQTS
-1003 GHCSPFSRRQF
+1003 GHCSPFNRRQF

-1019 CYDAHKNPTRSRN
+1019 CYDAHKNTTSRRT
-1032 ISPEMGGKMSRENN
+1032 ISPETTTTSTKLSRENN
-1046 LDTVIPAKC
+1046 LDGATAATKNTNSTVATDGGLPDP
-1055 TTSLETNVMT
+1055 
-1065 ENKDDFHRNI
+1065 KDDFHPNI
-1075 PISGA
+1075 PISGSVA
-1080 GVIAGSRDS
+1080 SQKEGQ
-1089 HPFEKS
+1089 FEKS
-1095 GQHLRSGAAT
+1095 PLLRG
-1105 GNVRFIAKRGNLV
+1105 GNVRYIAKRGNFGD
-1118 ETVVIGEEAIGMQKI
+1118 TVVIEDACESSQKLGGMV
-1133 SGISTKYGGCPDL
+1133 KYMVGGTSDL
-1146 GIVCEGSGVSTTV
+1146 GLEGTGNVT
-1159 GLGQRGCLSEKS
+1159 GLSQRGCLSEKS
-1171 SDSGVSSSSLSSAPP
+1171 SDSGVSSSSISSAPP
-1186 PRDKR
+1186 PRDKI
-1191 LVSATSSHPT
+1191 LATA
-1201 NTSAAGLTPA
+1201 SAA
-1211 TSTSSTIADS
+1211 SDS
-1221 PTKSF
+1221 PTKNFGS
-1226 ANFSRGPP
+1226 FSRASP
-1234 TSQATTSAKSTNDTT
+1234 TSQGGNKSQNNDGS
-1249 TYP
+1249 YQ

>member
-1 MTIASNIVVEWLR
+1 MTMASNIVVEWLR

-51 QTHRGRLLQS
+51 QKHRARLLQS

-80 TDCLCD
+80 NDNSCD
-86 NVSSKSSRT
+86 NISSKSSRT
-95 SSERP
+95 SSDRP
-100 TSEKEAQRASPT
+100 PSDKEAQRASPT

-157 RLSCQPYTTPEGEQ
+157 RLACQPYTTPEGER

-184 FRTHYSDVL
+184 FRTHYGDVL

-200 RRETNASPRMPN
+200 RRETNASARMPN

-243 YGFGYGVFGRQM
+243 YGFGYGVFSRQM
-255 LQQRQQKLAL
+255 LQHRQQKLAL
-265 ATQNTPLTGPGGIQ
+265 ATQNTTTAMTPGGPQ
-279 QQQTYQSC
+279 ATYQSC
-287 LSPRSAYFYE
+287 LSPRSAFFYE

-322 THRKEKQQGQS
+322 THRKEKQGQA

-342 RFGVPQR
+342 RMGVPQR
-349 VDTPDSVLQSGLGMG
+349 VDTPDSVLQSGLGLG

-405 VQDALRKKER
+405 VQEALRKKER

-458 VAGGAMLTGGPGPQ
+458 AGGLGPGPGG

-484 EDFLMGASGAPVPT
+484 EDFLMGASGGPVPT

-507 FTLNLRP
+507 FTLNMRP

-534 DRSRKVPMSTM
+534 DRSRKGATSTM

-582 SSSRLSTVSVEDEV
+582 
-596 TTVDK
+596 
-601 LDNERTSSSQRKVN
+601 
-615 HPHEPQQLNHQRDNR
+615 
-630 KGALPRGD
+630 
-638 QRSKVTRFRAIGPIV
+638 
-653 GAENLSENEKNNH
+653 
-666 VDGTTSSDNKA
+666 
-677 RSTSNDNGI
+677 
-686 ATVASSKFQSITR
+686 
-699 RAIPG
+699 
-704 PEYSRSSGEEGLS
+704 RSSGEEGLS

-728 ELENQHT
+728 ELESQHST
-735 PTIHTSEASALLES
+735 AVHTSEASALLE
-749 GNDGRVGIAGRA
+749 GDARAGIAGRA
-761 RNLRHDVQRKIT
+761 RNLRHDVQRKIS
-773 RLREDRTSSEA
+773 RLRQDRTSSEA

-812 HSSISCEEREPAS
+812 HSSISCEDRDAVS

-833 CRAKALVDYTPSPYD
+833 CRARALVDYTPSPYD
-848 KEALKFKKG
+848 KDAIKFKKG
-857 DVIDVVQMNTSG
+857 DVIDVVQMNKSG

-890 NERVPRRGEPERTKW
+890 NDRVPRRGEPERGKW

-939 LELFRELEP
+939 LELFRELEA

-967 AVQLLHEL
+967 AVQLLHDL

-988 GDEISRLALTSGQTS
+988 GDEVSRLVLNSGQTS
-1003 GHCSPFSRRQF
+1003 GHCSPFNRRQF

-1019 CYDAHKNPTRSRN
+1019 CYDAHKNTTSRRA
-1032 ISPEMGGKMSRENN
+1032 ISPESTTTSSKLSRENN
-1046 LDTVIPAKC
+1046 LDSATAITKN
-1055 TTSLETNVMT
+1055 TSGAGGTDGNLTDT
-1065 ENKDDFHRNI
+1065 KDDFHPNI
-1075 PISGA
+1075 PISSSVA
-1080 GVIAGSRDS
+1080 SPKDNQ
-1089 HPFEKS
+1089 FDKS
-1095 GQHLRSGAAT
+1095 PLLRG
-1105 GNVRFIAKRGNLV
+1105 GNVRYIAKRGNFG
-1118 ETVVIGEEAIGMQKI
+1118 ETVVIEDGCESSQKLGGMV
-1133 SGISTKYGGCPDL
+1133 KYMVGGTSDL
-1146 GIVCEGSGVSTTV
+1146 GLESTGNVT
-1159 GLGQRGCLSEKS
+1159 GLSQRGCLSEKS
-1171 SDSGVSSSSLSSAPP
+1171 SDSGVSSSSISSAPP
-1186 PRDKR
+1186 PRDKV
-1191 LVSATSSHPT
+1191 LATTSATS
-1201 NTSAAGLTPA
+1201 
-1211 TSTSSTIADS
+1211 DS
-1221 PTKSF
+1221 PTKTFGS
-1226 ANFSRGPP
+1226 FSRASP
-1234 TSQATTSAKSTNDTT
+1234 TSQGAKSQNNDGS
-1249 TYP
+1249 YQ

>member
-1 MTIASNIVVEWLR
+1 MTMASNIVVEWLR

-51 QTHRGRLLQS
+51 QTHRARLLQS

-71 SVYFTLEET
+71 SVYFTLEESN
-80 TDCLCD
+80 DCLCD

-100 TSEKEAQRASPT
+100 PSDKEAQRASPT

-157 RLSCQPYTTPEGEQ
+157 RLACQPYTTSEGER

-184 FRTHYSDVL
+184 FRTHYGDVL

-243 YGFGYGVFGRQM
+243 YGFGYGVFSRQM

-265 ATQNTPLTGPGGIQ
+265 AAQNTMTPTGPQ
-279 QQQTYQSC
+279 QPYQSC
-287 LSPRSAYFYE
+287 LSPRSAFFYE

-322 THRKEKQQGQS
+322 THRKEKQGQT
-333 QGSPRHGRA
+333 QGSPRHIRT
-342 RFGVPQR
+342 RVGVPQR
-349 VDTPDSVLQSGLGMG
+349 VDTPDSVLQSGLGLG

-405 VQDALRKKER
+405 VQEALRKKER

-458 VAGGAMLTGGPGPQ
+458 GLGPGPGGQ

-484 EDFLMGASGAPVPT
+484 EDFLMGASGGAVPT

-534 DRSRKVPMSTM
+534 DRSRKGATSTM
-545 RGLIVPQGHNNPPT
+545 RGLIVPQGHNNPPA
-559 IIPLTHSRASRESG
+559 IIPLTHSRTSRESG
-573 DYASSDVQS
+573 DYASSDVQ
-582 SSSRLSTVSVEDEV
+582 
-596 TTVDK
+596 
-601 LDNERTSSSQRKVN
+601 
-615 HPHEPQQLNHQRDNR
+615 
-630 KGALPRGD
+630 
-638 QRSKVTRFRAIGPIV
+638 
-653 GAENLSENEKNNH
+653 
-666 VDGTTSSDNKA
+666 
-677 RSTSNDNGI
+677 
-686 ATVASSKFQSITR
+686 
-699 RAIPG
+699 
-704 PEYSRSSGEEGLS
+704 SRSSGEEGLS

-728 ELENQHT
+728 ELENQHSAT
-735 PTIHTSEASALLES
+735 VHTSEASALLE
-749 GNDGRVGIAGRA
+749 GDARTRIAGRA
-761 RNLRHDVQRKIT
+761 RNLRHDVQRKIS
-773 RLREDRTSSEA
+773 RLRQDCASSEA

-812 HSSISCEEREPAS
+812 HSSISCEDRDTIS
-825 PTSIGPVL
+825 PTTIGPVL
-833 CRAKALVDYTPSPYD
+833 CRARALVDYTPSPYD

-857 DVIDVVQMNTSG
+857 DIIEVVQMNKSG
-869 LWKGVVHNRIG
+869 LWKGVLHNRIG

-890 NERVPRRGEPERTKW
+890 NDRVPRRGEPDGRGKW

-939 LELFRELEP
+939 LELFREIEP

-967 AVQLLHEL
+967 AVQLLHDL

-988 GDEISRLALTSGQTS
+988 GDEVSRLVLTSGQTS
-1003 GHCSPFSRRQF
+1003 GHCSPFNRRQF

-1019 CYDAHKNPTRSRN
+1019 CYDAHKNPTSRRAV
-1032 ISPEMGGKMSRENN
+1032 SPESTTSTKLSRENN
-1046 LDTVIPAKC
+1046 LDAAAPVKNI
-1055 TTSLETNVMT
+1055 SGVST
-1065 ENKDDFHRNI
+1065 EGSALSDGKDDFHPNI
-1075 PISGA
+1075 PIGSNLA
-1080 GVIAGSRDS
+1080 GQKEGQFD
-1089 HPFEKS
+1089 KS
-1095 GQHLRSGAAT
+1095 PLLRS
-1105 GNVRFIAKRGNLV
+1105 GNVRFIAKRGNFG
-1118 ETVVIGEEAIGMQKI
+1118 ETVVIEDTCESGQKLG
-1133 SGISTKYGGCPDL
+1133 SMVKYMVGSTDL
-1146 GIVCEGSGVSTTV
+1146 GLEGTGGVA

-1171 SDSGVSSSSLSSAPP
+1171 SDSGVSSSSISSAPP
-1186 PRDKR
+1186 PRDKV
-1191 LVSATSSHPT
+1191 LASVAS
-1201 NTSAAGLTPA
+1201 
-1211 TSTSSTIADS
+1211 DS
-1221 PTKSF
+1221 PTK
-1226 ANFSRGPP
+1226 NFGNFTRASP
-1234 TSQATTSAKSTNDTT
+1234 TSQPATKSQTSDAS
-1249 TYP
+1249 YQ

>member
-1 MTIASNIVVEWLR
+1 MTMASNIVVEWLR

-51 QTHRGRLLQS
+51 QKHRARLLQS

-80 TDCLCD
+80 NDNSCD
-86 NVSSKSSRT
+86 NISSKSSRT
-95 SSERP
+95 SSDRP
-100 TSEKEAQRASPT
+100 PSDKEAQRASPT

-157 RLSCQPYTTPEGEQ
+157 RLACQPYTTPEGER

-184 FRTHYSDVL
+184 FRTHYGDVL

-200 RRETNASPRMPN
+200 RRETNASARMPN

-243 YGFGYGVFGRQM
+243 YGFGYGVFSRQM
-255 LQQRQQKLAL
+255 LQHRQQKLAL
-265 ATQNTPLTGPGGIQ
+265 ATQNTTAAVTPGGPQ
-279 QQQTYQSC
+279 ATYQSC
-287 LSPRSAYFYE
+287 LSPRSAFFYE

-322 THRKEKQQGQS
+322 THRKEKQGQA

-342 RFGVPQR
+342 RMGVPQR
-349 VDTPDSVLQSGLGMG
+349 VDTPDSVLQSGLGLG

-384 RYLQMNGGQPN
+384 RYLQMNGSQPN

-405 VQDALRKKER
+405 VQEALRKKER

-458 VAGGAMLTGGPGPQ
+458 AGGLGPGPGG

-484 EDFLMGASGAPVPT
+484 EDFLMGASGGPVPT

-507 FTLNLRP
+507 FTLNMRP

-534 DRSRKVPMSTM
+534 DRSRKGATSTM

-582 SSSRLSTVSVEDEV
+582 
-596 TTVDK
+596 
-601 LDNERTSSSQRKVN
+601 
-615 HPHEPQQLNHQRDNR
+615 
-630 KGALPRGD
+630 
-638 QRSKVTRFRAIGPIV
+638 
-653 GAENLSENEKNNH
+653 
-666 VDGTTSSDNKA
+666 
-677 RSTSNDNGI
+677 
-686 ATVASSKFQSITR
+686 
-699 RAIPG
+699 
-704 PEYSRSSGEEGLS
+704 RSSGEEGLS

-728 ELENQHT
+728 ELESQHSAAV
-735 PTIHTSEASALLES
+735 HTSEASALLE
-749 GNDGRVGIAGRA
+749 GDARAGIAGRA
-761 RNLRHDVQRKIT
+761 RNLRHDVQRKIS
-773 RLREDRTSSEA
+773 RLRQDRASSEA

-812 HSSISCEEREPAS
+812 HSSISCEDRDAVS

-833 CRAKALVDYTPSPYD
+833 CRARALVDYTPSPYD
-848 KEALKFKKG
+848 KDALKFKKG
-857 DVIDVVQMNTSG
+857 DVIDVVQMNKSG

-890 NERVPRRGEPERTKW
+890 NDRVPRRGEPERGKW

-939 LELFRELEP
+939 LELFRELEA

-967 AVQLLHEL
+967 AVQLLHDL

-988 GDEISRLALTSGQTS
+988 GDEVSRLVLTSGQTS
-1003 GHCSPFSRRQF
+1003 GHCSPFNRRQF

-1019 CYDAHKNPTRSRN
+1019 CYDAHKNTTSRRT
-1032 ISPEMGGKMSRENN
+1032 ISPESTTTSTKLSRENN
-1046 LDTVIPAKC
+1046 LDGATAVTKSTGGAGA
-1055 TTSLETNVMT
+1055 TDGGLTDA
-1065 ENKDDFHRNI
+1065 KDDFHPNI
-1075 PISGA
+1075 PISGSVTSQKE
-1080 GVIAGSRDS
+1080 GQ
-1089 HPFEKS
+1089 FEKS
-1095 GQHLRSGAAT
+1095 PLLRG
-1105 GNVRFIAKRGNLV
+1105 GNVRYIAKRGNFG
-1118 ETVVIGEEAIGMQKI
+1118 ETVVIEDACEGGREKLGGMA
-1133 SGISTKYGGCPDL
+1133 KYMVGGANDL
-1146 GIVCEGSGVSTTV
+1146 GLESTGNVT
-1159 GLGQRGCLSEKS
+1159 GLSQRGCLSEKS
-1171 SDSGVSSSSLSSAPP
+1171 SDSGVSSSSISSAPP
-1186 PRDKR
+1186 PRDKV
-1191 LVSATSSHPT
+1191 LATA
-1201 NTSAAGLTPA
+1201 SAA
-1211 TSTSSTIADS
+1211 SDS
-1221 PTKSF
+1221 PTKTFGS
-1226 ANFSRGPP
+1226 FSRASP
-1234 TSQATTSAKSTNDTT
+1234 TSQGGNKSQSNDAS
-1249 TYP
+1249 YQ

>member
-1 MTIASNIVVEWLR
+1 MSAYYSNEET
-14 SLHLGQYSESF
+14 S
-25 IDNGYDDLEICK
+25 
-37 QIGDPDLD
+37 D
-45 AIGVFN
+45 AHFM
-51 QTHRGRLLQS
+51 RGRANGSALAALL
-61 VKTLREEGAA
+61 
-71 SVYFTLEET
+71 YM
-80 TDCLCD
+80 
-86 NVSSKSSRT
+86 
-95 SSERP
+95 
-100 TSEKEAQRASPT
+100 EKFPNR
-112 ASSSSG
+112 
-118 GQELTK
+118 
-124 FADEYEEGKAELVRI
+124 R
-139 PRMQL
+139 
-144 RMLLQE
+144 
-150 KLRHDGI
+150 
-157 RLSCQPYTTPEGEQ
+157 EGER

-184 FRTHYSDVL
+184 FRTHYGDVL

-243 YGFGYGVFGRQM
+243 YGFGYGVFSRQM

-265 ATQNTPLTGPGGIQ
+265 AAQNTTTALTPGTHQ
-279 QQQTYQSC
+279 QPYQSC

-307 SKKKTTF
+307 NKKKTTF

-322 THRKEKQQGQS
+322 THRKEKQAQT

-342 RFGVPQR
+342 RMGVPQR
-349 VDTPDSVLQSGLGMG
+349 VDTPDSVLQSGLGLG

-405 VQDALRKKER
+405 VQEALRKKER

-440 QLPGDDTY
+440 HLPGDDTY

-458 VAGGAMLTGGPGPQ
+458 GIGPGPGGQ

-484 EDFLMGASGAPVPT
+484 EDFLMGASGGPVPT

-514 ENRGEGVI
+514 ENRGEGII

-534 DRSRKVPMSTM
+534 DRSRKGATSTM

-582 SSSRLSTVSVEDEV
+582 
-596 TTVDK
+596 
-601 LDNERTSSSQRKVN
+601 
-615 HPHEPQQLNHQRDNR
+615 
-630 KGALPRGD
+630 
-638 QRSKVTRFRAIGPIV
+638 
-653 GAENLSENEKNNH
+653 
-666 VDGTTSSDNKA
+666 
-677 RSTSNDNGI
+677 
-686 ATVASSKFQSITR
+686 
-699 RAIPG
+699 
-704 PEYSRSSGEEGLS
+704 RSSGEEGLS

-728 ELENQHT
+728 ELEKQHSAAV
-735 PTIHTSEASALLES
+735 HTSEASALLE
-749 GNDGRVGIAGRA
+749 GENRAGIAGRA
-761 RNLRHDVQRKIT
+761 RNLRHDVQRKIS
-773 RLREDRTSSEA
+773 RLRQDRTSSDA

-812 HSSISCEEREPAS
+812 HSSISCEDRDAVS
-825 PTSIGPVL
+825 PSAIGPVL
-833 CRAKALVDYTPSPYD
+833 CRARALVDYTPSPYD

-857 DVIDVVQMNTSG
+857 DIIDVVQMNKSG
-869 LWKGVVHNRIG
+869 LWKGVLHNRIG

-890 NERVPRRGEPERTKW
+890 NDRVPRRGEPEGRGKW

-939 LELFRELEP
+939 LELFREIEP
-948 ADLDYLRIHQPE
+948 SDLDYLCIHQPE

-967 AVQLLHEL
+967 AVQLLHDL

-988 GDEISRLALTSGQTS
+988 GDEVNRLVLTSGQTS
-1003 GHCSPFSRRQF
+1003 GHCSPFNRRQF

-1019 CYDAHKNPTRSRN
+1019 CYDAHKNLTGRRTV
-1032 ISPEMGGKMSRENN
+1032 SPESSTTTKVSRENN
-1046 LDTVIPAKC
+1046 LDVAVPTKSVTGPNPDG
-1055 TTSLETNVMT
+1055 TQGSDS
-1065 ENKDDFHRNI
+1065 KDDFHPNI
-1075 PISGA
+1075 PISYNVTGQKE
-1080 GVIAGSRDS
+1080 GQFD
-1089 HPFEKS
+1089 KS
-1095 GQHLRSGAAT
+1095 PLLRG
-1105 GNVRFIAKRGNLV
+1105 GNVRFIAKRGNFG
-1118 ETVVIGEEAIGMQKI
+1118 ETVVIEDTCESGQKVGGMV
-1133 SGISTKYGGCPDL
+1133 KYVVGSNDL
-1146 GIVCEGSGVSTTV
+1146 GLESGGNVT
-1159 GLGQRGCLSEKS
+1159 GLGQRSCLSEKS
-1171 SDSGVSSSSLSSAPP
+1171 SDSGVSSSSISSAPP
-1186 PRDKR
+1186 LRDKV
-1191 LVSATSSHPT
+1191 LANVAT
-1201 NTSAAGLTPA
+1201 
-1211 TSTSSTIADS
+1211 DS
-1221 PTKSF
+1221 PAKSF
-1226 ANFSRGPP
+1226 GNFTKASP
-1234 TSQATTSAKSTNDTT
+1234 TSQPANKSQTSDPS
-1249 TYP
+1249 YQ

>member
-1 MTIASNIVVEWLR
+1 MTMASNIVVEWLR

-51 QTHRGRLLQS
+51 QKHRARLLQS

-80 TDCLCD
+80 NDSNCD
-86 NVSSKSSRT
+86 NISSKSSRT

-100 TSEKEAQRASPT
+100 PSDKEAQRASPT

-157 RLSCQPYTTPEGEQ
+157 RLACQPYTTPEGER

-184 FRTHYSDVL
+184 FRTHYGDVL

-200 RRETNASPRMPN
+200 RRETNASARMPN

-243 YGFGYGVFGRQM
+243 YGFGYGVFSRQM
-255 LQQRQQKLAL
+255 LQHRQQKLAL
-265 ATQNTPLTGPGGIQ
+265 ATQNTTAAVTSGGPQ
-279 QQQTYQSC
+279 ATYQSC
-287 LSPRSAYFYE
+287 LSPRSAFFYE

-322 THRKEKQQGQS
+322 THRKEKQGQQT

-342 RFGVPQR
+342 RMGVPQR
-349 VDTPDSVLQSGLGMG
+349 VDTPDSVLQSGLGLG
-364 PDMGHT
+364 SDMGHT

-395 SFEETIHRLK
+395 SFEETIHR
-405 VQDALRKKER
+405 
-415 FHKEHE
+415 
-421 EILRD
+421 ILRD

-458 VAGGAMLTGGPGPQ
+458 AGVLGPGGQ

-484 EDFLMGASGAPVPT
+484 EDFLMGASGGPVPT

-534 DRSRKVPMSTM
+534 DRSRKGATSTM

-582 SSSRLSTVSVEDEV
+582 
-596 TTVDK
+596 
-601 LDNERTSSSQRKVN
+601 
-615 HPHEPQQLNHQRDNR
+615 
-630 KGALPRGD
+630 
-638 QRSKVTRFRAIGPIV
+638 
-653 GAENLSENEKNNH
+653 
-666 VDGTTSSDNKA
+666 
-677 RSTSNDNGI
+677 
-686 ATVASSKFQSITR
+686 
-699 RAIPG
+699 
-704 PEYSRSSGEEGLS
+704 RSSGEEGLS

-728 ELENQHT
+728 ELESQHSAAV
-735 PTIHTSEASALLES
+735 HTSEASALLE
-749 GNDGRVGIAGRA
+749 GDARAGIAGRA
-761 RNLRHDVQRKIT
+761 RNLRHDVQRKIS
-773 RLREDRTSSEA
+773 RLRQDRASSEA

-812 HSSISCEEREPAS
+812 HSSISCEDRDAVS

-833 CRAKALVDYTPSPYD
+833 CRARALVDYTPSPYD
-848 KEALKFKKG
+848 KDALKFKKG
-857 DVIDVVQMNTSG
+857 DIIDVVQMNKSG

-890 NERVPRRGEPERTKW
+890 NDRVPRRGEPERGKW

-927 HIPVFVLNGYED
+927 HIPVFILNGYED
-939 LELFRELEP
+939 LELFRELEA

-960 HRAKILT
+960 DRAKILT
-967 AVQLLHEL
+967 AVQLLHDL

-988 GDEISRLALTSGQTS
+988 GDEVSRLVLTSGQTS
-1003 GHCSPFSRRQF
+1003 GHCSPFNRRQF

-1019 CYDAHKNPTRSRN
+1019 CYDAHKNTTSRRT
-1032 ISPEMGGKMSRENN
+1032 ISPESTTTSKLSRENN
-1046 LDTVIPAKC
+1046 LDSASTAATKNA
-1055 TTSLETNVMT
+1055 SGAAAT
-1065 ENKDDFHRNI
+1065 EGGLVDPKDDFHPNI
-1075 PISGA
+1075 PISGP
-1080 GVIAGSRDS
+1080 VERKENQ
-1089 HPFEKS
+1089 FEKS
-1095 GQHLRSGAAT
+1095 PLLRGGS
-1105 GNVRFIAKRGNLV
+1105 VRYIAKRGTFG
-1118 ETVVIGEEAIGMQKI
+1118 ETVVIEDTCESGPKLGGMV
-1133 SGISTKYGGCPDL
+1133 KYMVGGAGDL
-1146 GIVCEGSGVSTTV
+1146 GLESASNVT

-1171 SDSGVSSSSLSSAPP
+1171 SDSGVSSSSISSAPP
-1186 PRDKR
+1186 PRDKV
-1191 LVSATSSHPT
+1191 LASA
-1201 NTSAAGLTPA
+1201 SAL
-1211 TSTSSTIADS
+1211 SDS
-1221 PTKSF
+1221 PTKTFGSF
-1226 ANFSRGPP
+1226 TRASP
-1234 TSQATTSAKSTNDTT
+1234 TSQGGSKTQNNDGS
-1249 TYP
+1249 YQ

>member
-1 MTIASNIVVEWLR
+1 MTMASNIVVEWLR

-51 QTHRGRLLQS
+51 QKHRSRLLQS

-80 TDCLCD
+80 TNDNSCD

-95 SSERP
+95 SSDRP
-100 TSEKEAQRASPT
+100 PSDKETQRASPT

-139 PRMQL
+139 PRIQL
-144 RMLLQE
+144 RMLLQD

-157 RLSCQPYTTPEGEQ
+157 RLACQPYTTPEGER

-184 FRTHYSDVL
+184 FRTHYGDVL

-200 RRETNASPRMPN
+200 RRETSASARMPN

-243 YGFGYGVFGRQM
+243 YGFGYGVFSRQM
-255 LQQRQQKLAL
+255 LQHRQQKLAL
-265 ATQNTPLTGPGGIQ
+265 ATQNTTTAVTPGGPQ
-279 QQQTYQSC
+279 PTYQSC
-287 LSPRSAYFYE
+287 LSPRSAFFYE

-322 THRKEKQQGQS
+322 THRKEKQGQQT

-342 RFGVPQR
+342 RMGVPQR
-349 VDTPDSVLQSGLGMG
+349 VDTPDSVLQSGLGLG

-405 VQDALRKKER
+405 VQEALRKKER

-458 VAGGAMLTGGPGPQ
+458 AGGLGPGPGG

-484 EDFLMGASGAPVPT
+484 EDFLMGASGGPVPT

-507 FTLNLRP
+507 FTLNMRP

-534 DRSRKVPMSTM
+534 DRSRKSATSTM

-582 SSSRLSTVSVEDEV
+582 
-596 TTVDK
+596 
-601 LDNERTSSSQRKVN
+601 
-615 HPHEPQQLNHQRDNR
+615 
-630 KGALPRGD
+630 
-638 QRSKVTRFRAIGPIV
+638 
-653 GAENLSENEKNNH
+653 
-666 VDGTTSSDNKA
+666 
-677 RSTSNDNGI
+677 
-686 ATVASSKFQSITR
+686 
-699 RAIPG
+699 
-704 PEYSRSSGEEGLS
+704 
-717 PSQSSDYEDQE
+717 
-728 ELENQHT
+728 
-735 PTIHTSEASALLES
+735 EASALLE
-749 GNDGRVGIAGRA
+749 GDARAGIAGRA
-761 RNLRHDVQRKIT
+761 RNLRHDVQRKIS
-773 RLREDRTSSEA
+773 RLRQDRASSEA

-812 HSSISCEEREPAS
+812 HSSISCEDRDAVS
-825 PTSIGPVL
+825 PTFIGPVL
-833 CRAKALVDYTPSPYD
+833 CRARALVDYTPSPYD
-848 KEALKFKKG
+848 KDALKFKKG
-857 DVIDVVQMNTSG
+857 DVIDVVQMNKSG

-890 NERVPRRGEPERTKW
+890 NDRVPRRGEPERGKW

-939 LELFRELEP
+939 LELFRELEA

-967 AVQLLHEL
+967 AVQLLHDL

-988 GDEISRLALTSGQTS
+988 GDEVSRLVLTSGQTS
-1003 GHCSPFSRRQF
+1003 GHCSPFNRRQF

-1019 CYDAHKNPTRSRN
+1019 CYDAHKNTTSRRT
-1032 ISPEMGGKMSRENN
+1032 ISPESTTTSSKLSRENN
-1046 LDTVIPAKC
+1046 LDGATAIAKNANS
-1055 TTSLETNVMT
+1055 TGAGDSGLPDA
-1065 ENKDDFHRNI
+1065 KDDFHPNI
-1075 PISGA
+1075 PIT
-1080 GVIAGSRDS
+1080 GSTTGQKENQ
-1089 HPFEKS
+1089 FEKS
-1095 GQHLRSGAAT
+1095 PLLRG
-1105 GNVRFIAKRGNLV
+1105 GNVRYIAKRGNFG
-1118 ETVVIGEEAIGMQKI
+1118 ETVVIEDACEGGQKI
-1133 SGISTKYGGCPDL
+1133 GGGIVKYMVGGTGDL
-1146 GIVCEGSGVSTTV
+1146 GLEGTGNVT

-1171 SDSGVSSSSLSSAPP
+1171 SDSGVSSSSISSAPP
-1186 PRDKR
+1186 PRDKV
-1191 LVSATSSHPT
+1191 LATANATS
-1201 NTSAAGLTPA
+1201 
-1211 TSTSSTIADS
+1211 DS
-1221 PTKSF
+1221 PTKNF
-1226 ANFSRGPP
+1226 ASFSRASP
-1234 TSQATTSAKSTNDTT
+1234 TSQAGNKSQNNDGS
-1249 TYP
+1249 YQ

>member
-45 AIGVFN
+45 AIGVFT
-51 QTHRGRLLQS
+51 QAHRTRLLQS

-80 TDCLCD
+80 SDCLCSD
-86 NVSSKSSRT
+86 NLSSKSSRT

-100 TSEKEAQRASPT
+100 PSEKDGQLQRASPT

-118 GQELTK
+118 GQELAK
-124 FADEYEEGKAELVRI
+124 FNDEYEEGKAELVRI
-139 PRMQL
+139 PRIQL
-144 RMLLQE
+144 RLLIQE

-157 RLSCQPYTTPEGEQ
+157 RLASQPYTTPEGER

-184 FRTHYSDVL
+184 FRTHYGDVL

-200 RRETNASPRMPN
+200 RRETNVSPRMAN

-265 ATQNTPLTGPGGIQ
+265 ATQNTTPTGN
-279 QQQTYQSC
+279 QQTYQSC
-287 LSPRSAYFYE
+287 LSPRSAFFYE
-297 FPPNEQGQNT
+297 FPPNDQGQNT

-322 THRKEKQQGQS
+322 THRKEKHGQP
-333 QGSPRHGRA
+333 QGSPRHGRT
-342 RFGVPQR
+342 RMGVPQR
-349 VDTPDSVLQSGLGMG
+349 VDTPDSVLQSGLGLG
-364 PDMGHT
+364 PEMGHT

-405 VQDALRKKER
+405 VQEALRKKEK

-448 MYDEDARCGG
+448 MYDEDARCGA
-458 VAGGAMLTGGPGPQ
+458 AGAGGPGPVPGGPAGPPGH

-484 EDFLMGASGAPVPT
+484 EDFLMGATGGPVPT

-534 DRSRKVPMSTM
+534 DRSRKPHAMSTM
-545 RGLIVPQGHNNPPT
+545 RGLILPQGHNNPPT

-582 SSSRLSTVSVEDEV
+582 
-596 TTVDK
+596 
-601 LDNERTSSSQRKVN
+601 
-615 HPHEPQQLNHQRDNR
+615 
-630 KGALPRGD
+630 
-638 QRSKVTRFRAIGPIV
+638 
-653 GAENLSENEKNNH
+653 
-666 VDGTTSSDNKA
+666 
-677 RSTSNDNGI
+677 
-686 ATVASSKFQSITR
+686 
-699 RAIPG
+699 
-704 PEYSRSSGEEGLS
+704 RSSGEEGIS

-728 ELENQHT
+728 EIESQHLAAV
-735 PTIHTSEASALLES
+735 HTSEASALLES
-749 GNDGRVGIAGRA
+749 DARAGIAGRA
-761 RNLRHDVQRKIT
+761 RNLRHDVQRKIS
-773 RLREDRTSSEA
+773 RLRQDRASSEA

-812 HSSISCEEREPAS
+812 HSSISCEERETVS
-825 PTSIGPVL
+825 PSSIGPVL
-833 CRAKALVDYTPSPYD
+833 CRARALVDYTPSPYD
-848 KEALKFKKG
+848 KDALKFKKG

-869 LWKGVVHNRIG
+869 LWRGVAHNRLG

-890 NERVPRRGEPERTKW
+890 NERVQRRGEPERGKW
-905 GQRYRQKPGSVQ
+905 GHRYRQKPGSVE

-927 HIPVFVLNGYED
+927 HISVFVLNGYED

-948 ADLDYLRIHQPE
+948 ADLDYLGIQQPE

-967 AVQLLHEL
+967 AVQLLHDL
-975 QSGSEGDLASSSE
+975 HSGSEGDLASSSE
-988 GDEISRLALTSGQTS
+988 GDDMTRLALSSGQTS

-1019 CYDAHKNPTRSRN
+1019 CYDAHKNSNRRGTSE
-1032 ISPEMGGKMSRENN
+1032 SPESKKLSRENN
-1046 LDTVIPAKC
+1046 LDLNAGPQVKGGDIAGGIIEAK
-1055 TTSLETNVMT
+1055 SDNFLP
-1065 ENKDDFHRNI
+1065 NI
-1075 PISGA
+1075 PVSGSNPGGA
-1080 GVIAGSRDS
+1080 GVGGAHGQ
-1089 HPFEKS
+1089 FERPV
-1095 GQHLRSGAAT
+1095 LRG
-1105 GNVRFIAKRGNLV
+1105 GNVRFVAKRANCPPNFADPS
-1118 ETVVIGEEAIGMQKI
+1118 VVIED
-1133 SGISTKYGGCPDL
+1133 S
-1146 GIVCEGSGVSTTV
+1146 CEGSHKLSMVKYVV
-1159 GLGQRGCLSEKS
+1159 GGSSDLGLGCESGNASASLGQRGCLSEKS

-1186 PRDKR
+1186 PRDKA
-1191 LVSATSSHPT
+1191 LAATAVT
-1201 NTSAAGLTPA
+1201 E
-1211 TSTSSTIADS
+1211 S
-1221 PTKSF
+1221 PTKTFS
-1226 ANFSRGPP
+1226 NFNRGSP
-1234 TSQATTSAKSTNDTT
+1234 TSQGSAGKSQHGETPG
-1249 TYP
+1249 YR